1 MSAAISIKC
10 NYLYDS
16 LAIYCSDAYY
26 NVYIVTIY
34 ILAALFYFN
43 IPIQRLLLK
52 RPFMTHFEKRL
63 CRMVCVSLI
72 VL

>member
-16 LAIYCSDAYY
+16 LAIYCSDVYY

-34 ILAALFYFN
+34 ILAALFYFSV
-43 IPIQRLLLK
+43 PMQRLLLK
-52 RPFMTHFEKRL
+52 TAFHDTFPF
-63 CRMVCVSLI
+63 LI
-72 VL
+72 E